1 MKIYYARITAGAAK
15 GLLAGVLIA
24 SAAVLAGCGS
34 APVTVTALPAPTAV
48 TTVAQWRAGPGGALL
63 LRTSEDLTGL
73 ESATSDGSF
82 QDQGMYALALS
93 QDALAAEKDPPPGKD
108 RGVYIVAM
116 GALNAAGQSVQD
128 GNLTAAAKQLDL
140 AAGLMNSIS
149 LTS

>member
-1 MKIYYARITAGAAK
+1 MKICYARITAGAAK

-34 APVTVTALPAPTAV
+34 APVTHTAAVPSAV

-73 ESATSDGSF
+73 EGATSDGSF

-108 RGVYIVAM
+108 KGVYIVAM

-128 GNLTAAAKQLDL
+128 GNLTAAARQLDL